1 MNCCCSSHVH
11 QIITPHTPPSIL
23 MAATAGLVT
32 MFCWACLD
40 NLCDTGNDGYRI
52 VDAIFFTLW
61 WSIILLWSLWLCDFA
76 VVHQIYM
83 KAYMTSLQM
92 QVPSVCMHNGLMFCT
107 GHCLPLPQWIGP
119 NKWENGES
127 KIDGWHHQHL
137 SSFPFNTSSYLVSSY
152 SSNLLP
158 YHLMILWVCA
168 KYLLESWGWVQFSVL
183 TRKDIVSCCFPCFPS
198 PQLKRKKLSPYMCSW
213 RRVQGGQI
221 HLHNYPLHRV

>member
-1 MNCCCSSHVH
+1 MPFFSPCGDQSYFY
-11 QIITPHTPPSIL
+11 
-23 MAATAGLVT
+23 GLFDSV
-32 MFCWACLD
+32 
-40 NLCDTGNDGYRI
+40 
-52 VDAIFFTLW
+52 
-61 WSIILLWSLWLCDFA
+61 ILLLSIKSTWRHMWHLCKCKFPLYVCTMDSCFAQVIAYHSLNELD
-76 VVHQIYM
+76 QTNEKM
-83 KAYMTSLQM
+83 ESQK
-92 QVPSVCMHNGLMFCT
+92 LMGDIFNIC
-107 GHCLPLPQWIGP
+107 PL
-119 NKWENGES
+119 
-127 KIDGWHHQHL
+127 
-137 SSFPFNTSSYLVSSY
+137 FPFNTSSYLVSSY